1 MSPTRVDE
9 TPFQSRHDAL
19 PIDWLIDWL
28 IDWRV
33 QNTCG
38 AGQFPIVVK
47 R

>member
-19 PIDWLIDWL
+19 PIDWLIDW
-28 IDWRV
+28 RV
-33 QNTCG
+33 QNICG